1 LVLTRR
7 SAFLGIVLGVA
18 ALGACSESLFGAHPT
33 SQGGSDGGGSDDGG
47 GGGSDGGPVSSTC
60 PSGCIADAG
69 ADFDGTPGGAGNRWQ
84 YVEDHRNHTWVAMTM
99 GSNEM
104 IGADPGNRIT
114 KCAANSTLPACRAL
128 PGALLVSTAGSQS
141 TADPAI
147 EFKVTTNQVIQLS
160 LRALVPSGAADQTIR
175 LYRNSRE
182 DALFTST
189 ATAGVPLSD
198 AITLDALAGDR
209 FLVAVAPSSSGATNV
224 GLQLFVNTTG
234 AQFPSTC
241 QLALP
246 FTNAS
251 GANTVTDQCRGAM
264 FTHYAYT
271 YATGTRTPTAAT
283 LNMTGLFPEQGNVV
297 NLKPNEYLQ
306 STLSDTLDWS
316 HDTTVQFWV
325 QFLQPPSDSAWLFS
339 DQDPDVG
346 GGLGIYVSAIS
357 GTNLVVTA
365 CTDVSQGMAN
375 FGIQAVTYPGL
386 SSWQFVRV
394 VRSGGSV
401 SICLNGQRMG
411 SLAVNS
417 SISSMLKTFN
427 PPALGIEDS
436 PGPLGAYFDGKLDD
450 VRVITGA
457 LPCN

>member
-1 LVLTRR
+1 VVLSRRAVVLALVL
-7 SAFLGIVLGVA
+7 
-18 ALGACSESLFGAHPT
+18 LGACSESLFGAHRAA
-33 SQGGSDGGGSDDGG
+33 QAGGDDG
-47 GGGSDGGPVSSTC
+47 GGGSDGGSVPETC

-69 ADFDGTPGGAGNRWQ
+69 ADFDGTAGGKGGHWR
-84 YVEDHRNHTWVAMTM
+84 YLEDHRNSHSWVPMTV
-99 GSNEM
+99 GNNEL
-104 IGADPGNRIT
+104 IGAADPANRIT
-114 KCAANSTLPACRAL
+114 QCAPGSTLPACRAL
-128 PGALLVSTAGSQS
+128 PGALLVSTAGAQS
-141 TADPAI
+141 VADPAI
-147 EFKVTTNQVIQLS
+147 EFKATTNQVIQLS

-189 ATAGVPLSD
+189 ATAGLPVAD
-198 AITLDALAGDR
+198 AITLDAMAGDR
-209 FLVAVAPSSSGATNV
+209 FLVAVAPSGGGATNV

-271 YATGTRTPTAAT
+271 YATGTRTPAAVS
-283 LNMTGLFPEQGNVV
+283 LNMTGPFLEQGNVV
-297 NLKPNEYLQ
+297 NIKTNEYLQ
-306 STLSDTLDWS
+306 STLNDTLDWS

-365 CTDVSQGMAN
+365 CTDISQGIAT
-375 FGIQAVTYPGL
+375 FGTQAVTYPGL
-386 SSWQFVRV
+386 TSWQFVRV

-401 SICLNGQRMG
+401 SICLNGQRVG

-436 PGPLGAYFDGKLDD
+436 PMPLGGYFDGKLDD
-450 VRVITGA
+450 VRVIAGA